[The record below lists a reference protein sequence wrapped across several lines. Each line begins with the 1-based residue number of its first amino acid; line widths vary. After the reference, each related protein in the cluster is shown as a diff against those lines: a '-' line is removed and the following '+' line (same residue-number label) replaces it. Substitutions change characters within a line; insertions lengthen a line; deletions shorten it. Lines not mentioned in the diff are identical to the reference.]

1 MLILKYPRPIHR
13 FWICSAYLALCT
25 PDRTPLHPPPHS
37 HPQSCRAETECRRV
51 YSHQQAGIDSAMD
64 TQSEPGGPMPL
75 TAIESPGPAST
86 DEFPMPRQ
94 AKRSRLLPPVPRFG
108 SWSDSEGLGV
118 PISPV
123 SRGPHKDLVS
133 DATTDQMDLDEPPAT
148 AESVTTAPPRVEGI
162 SGTERSQITGAIS
175 RANPKA
181 SFGRQDQG
189 KVGGRCGWQDLQR
202 LDVLHEE
209 IKKYPKILDEYHSLV
224 QKVREEN
231 GDTQDWPQY
240 RYLCPV
246 GGSDISAQT
255 MSASKARRLQR
266 SQSKDRVIA
275 RDSQQLDRIEEGDP
289 DRMEHGPLTCQTLR
303 HNNSESRHHAIRQYV
318 GQSPTDESPMSRLL
332 LSSGGGTATSRFSGS
347 DTQGPLISPPIS
359 VASPQAAVTE
369 QRQSIVIPDDE
380 TPAPESRT
388 QRRASASTPT
398 HTLVPNEKSTI
409 CPECDKRFT
418 MPSKLK

>member
-1 MLILKYPRPIHR
+1 M
-13 FWICSAYLALCT
+13 SLA
-25 PDRTPLHPPPHS
+25 
-37 HPQSCRAETECRRV
+37 
-51 YSHQQAGIDSAMD
+51 
-64 TQSEPGGPMPL
+64 
-75 TAIESPGPAST
+75 AIESPGPAST

-108 SWSDSEGLGV
+108 SWSDSEERGV

-123 SRGPHKDLVS
+123 SRGPYKGLAS
-133 DATTDQMDLDEPPAT
+133 DAADHMDLDEPPAAT
-148 AESVTTAPPRVEGI
+148 EPMTTAPSRVEEM
-162 SGTERSQITGAIS
+162 SGTERPNGSQITGAIS

-181 SFGRQDQG
+181 SFGRQEQG
-189 KVGGRCGWQDLQR
+189 KVGGCCGRQDLQSEERLRR

-224 QKVREEN
+224 RKEREEN
-231 GDTQDWPQY
+231 GDGQEWPQY
-240 RYLCPV
+240 QYLYPV

-255 MSASKARRLQR
+255 MPVSKVRRLQR

-275 RDSQQLDRIEEGDP
+275 RESQQLDRIEEGDP
-289 DRMEHGPLTCQTLR
+289 DRMEHGPLTCRTLR

-332 LSSGGGTATSRFSGS
+332 LSSGGGTAASRFLGS

-388 QRRASASTPT
+388 QRRTSTLIPT